1 MTEERLK
8 DAFGR
13 TPLSV
18 QYRVKNA
25 LNGPKEGTIMKKKI
39 SVALIAALV
48 TVALLGGVAIAKTDW
63 GVMEFL
69 GWQSG
74 DRTEDTGS
82 QFASKV
88 QTVAQTYDGEAVKI
102 DVTDA
107 VYDSAGSVY
116 ALAWTLENKT
126 PGTEYYV
133 ICDGI
138 TFDGEKSFARSMGK
152 VSEFFLGDE
161 AVKCG
166 VCGEVPETGGKN
178 VEMTFTIL
186 KALVEHVEVAFEWDA
201 QTEDDAREAEL
212 AYQDSLTKIN
222 AEGKIAVTKD
232 GFIEMGKDG
241 RLSEDE
247 SYADALVR
255 SGKFEL
261 AEHFTL
267 SFPLSADSMDD
278 MKKVYTGKTDFK
290 FDGYELHVRKA
301 EITPLSARFT
311 VDYISDEKPGN
322 GGKGVGPLWEICF
335 AIDNKTAANGFPYD
349 SYWGSQGSGDW
360 GDEIPVQLDDGRW
373 LSTYNYE
380 MIKPH
385 VWPDEIKMFL
395 ITYSNGDTLEPT
407 YHLDDVVT
415 LKFE

>member
-25 LNGPKEGTIMKKKI
+25 LNGPKEGTIMKKKV

-69 GWQSG
+69 GWQSCG
-74 DRTEDTGS
+74 RAADTGS
-82 QFASKV
+82 QLAAKV
-88 QTVAQTYDGEAVKI
+88 QTVAQNYDGEAVRI

-107 VYDSAGSVY
+107 VYDSAGGVY
-116 ALAWTLENKT
+116 ALAWTLESKT
-126 PGTEYYV
+126 PGTEYYI

-138 TFDGEKSFARSMGK
+138 TFDEEKSFARSMGN

-186 KALVEHVEVAFEWDA
+186 KALAEHVEIDCEWDA
-201 QTEDDAREAEL
+201 ETEEDAQKAEL
-212 AYQDSLTKIN
+212 AYQASLTKIN
-222 AEGKIAVTKD
+222 AEGKIAVAGD
-232 GFIEMGKDG
+232 GFIELG
-241 RLSEDE
+241 EDDWAEGE
-247 SYADALVR
+247 SYAEALVH

-267 SFPLSADSMDD
+267 SFPLRDDSMDD

-301 EITPLSARFT
+301 EITPL
-311 VDYISDEKPGN
+311 
-322 GGKGVGPLWEICF
+322 WEICF
-335 AIDNKTAANGFPYD
+335 AIDDKTAADGFPYD
-349 SYWGSQGSGDW
+349 SYWGGQGSGNW

-380 MIKPH
+380 MFELH

-395 ITYSNGDTLEPT
+395 VTYSDGDTLEPT

>member
-39 SVALIAALV
+39 SVVLIAALV

-74 DRTEDTGS
+74 GRAADTGS
-82 QFASKV
+82 QLASKV
-88 QTVAQTYDGEAVKI
+88 QTVAQNYDGEAVRI

-107 VYDSAGSVY
+107 VYDSAGGVY

-126 PGTEYYV
+126 PGTEYYI

-138 TFDGEKSFARSMGK
+138 TFDEEKSFARSMAN

-178 VEMTFTIL
+178 VELTFTIL
-186 KALVEHVEVAFEWDA
+186 KALAEHVEIDCEWDA
-201 QTEDDAREAEL
+201 ATEEDARKAEF
-212 AYQDSLTKIN
+212 AYQDSLMKIN
-222 AEGKIAVTKD
+222 AEGKIAVAGD
-232 GFIEMGKDG
+232 GFIELGEDG
-241 RLSEDE
+241 WAEGE
-247 SYADALVR
+247 SYAEALVH

-267 SFPLSADSMDD
+267 SFPLRDDSMDD

-301 EITPLSARFT
+301 EITPLSAHFT
-311 VDYISDEKPGN
+311 VDYISDEKPGD

-335 AIDNKTAANGFPYD
+335 AIDDKSPADGLPYD
-349 SYWGSQGSGDW
+349 SYWGGQGSGDW

-380 MIKPH
+380 MFELH
-385 VWPDEIKMFL
+385 VWPEEIKMFL
-395 ITYSNGDTLEPT
+395 ITYSDGETLEPT